1 VLLGIAAGR
10 SNADIAAHLYLEE
23 STVKSHVGRM
33 LAKLGLTS
41 RVQAVIFAY
50 ETGLVAPGS
59 RAVPAPAVGEVPSR
73 SECG

>member
-1 VLLGIAAGR
+1 MTCCSGSRPGR
-10 SNADIAAHLYLEE
+10 GNADIAAHLYLEE

-50 ETGLVAPGS
+50 ETGLATPGAS
-59 RAVPAPAVGEVPSR
+59 RR
-73 SECG
+73 

>member
-1 VLLGIAAGR
+1 MLLGIAAGG
-10 SNADIAAHLYLEE
+10 SNADIAADLHLEE

-50 ETGLVAPGS
+50 ETGLVAPGAS
-59 RAVPAPAVGEVPSR
+59 PR
-73 SECG
+73 